1 MPARSQQRSLPGLDA
16 PEPPSATERSSPR
29 TETLSSTSAAP
40 VSSSASAENTA
51 SEPCDDVPQ
60 PVDIKGWNVYVVDAY
75 SLIFQVFHA
84 IPEMSS
90 PRGEQVAA
98 VFGFVRDMLYLLE
111 DKKPNALI
119 VAFDASGPTFRDT
132 LYEAY
137 KAERSEMP
145 ADLKSQIPKIE
156 RFLAAMSIPI
166 LEKEGFEADDVIATL
181 ARMCDERGANCFI
194 VSGDKDCRQLITDRV
209 AIYNIRKN
217 QIFDAAALRDDWGVS
232 PDQVVDFQAL
242 VGDKIDNVPGV
253 RGIGPKTAQQLLDTY
268 GTLDNLFEHTP
279 EIPGAK
285 GKKLAESRDQAM
297 LSRQLVRLD
306 SQVPITP
313 NWDASRVGD
322 IDHEAVISLCSE
334 FGFRSFVDRV
344 AKLTSAAPASPA
356 STASDANYIVVDTP
370 DALATLVDVLN
381 HQELISFDTETT
393 HVSPR
398 CAEIVGYSFAFKP
411 NEAYYIPVRGPAS
424 DRLLDPTA
432 TLAALRPVLENP
444 AIRKLGQNLK
454 YDMIVLKNVGVHL
467 AGIAF
472 DTMIANYLLDA
483 GGRSHNLDDL
493 AQKYLNHTTIKIDEL
508 IGKGRDQK
516 RMDEVPVAQVGVY
529 AAEDADIPLR
539 MYPILEARLRDY
551 GLDELNDTVEVPLI
565 EVLAELEFNGIS
577 VDANRLGELSKR
589 YGDRLAVLEQEIE
602 ELAGHPLNIG
612 SPKQLAQVLFQELG
626 LPVVKKTKTGASTDA
641 DVLEQ
646 LAESHPLPKKIV
658 EYRQYSKLKSTYVDA
673 LPTMIHPATG
683 RVHTSFNQVVAA
695 TGRLSSSDPN
705 LQNIPIRTD
714 EGREIR
720 SAFIS
725 SKQMILSPAVGEE
738 RHAQEGSSWKLL
750 AADYSQIELRILA
763 HYSQDS
769 SMCEAFDRD
778 EDIHTLVAS
787 QVFEVPFAE
796 VTSAMRRSAKA
807 VNFGVIY
814 GQSPFGLAKGL
825 GISQEEAA
833 KFIDGYFAKYRG
845 IAKFMVQTLDDCRRQ
860 GYVSTILGRRRAIQ
874 GVRPTDQLTLLTDRP
889 SRRPLTLPE
898 RTAVNSVIQGS
909 AADLIKLAMLTIHRR
924 LKKENSPARMLLQ
937 IHDELIFEAPEQ
949 ELDNLGELVR
959 EEMQNVLQLRVP
971 LKVDVKTGVNWAD
984 CEK

>member
-1 MPARSQQRSLPGLDA
+1 MPARSKQRSLPGLDA
-16 PEPPSATERSSPR
+16 EPAPAQPVQTEQPAPTAVRPKSN
-29 TETLSSTSAAP
+29 AAAARP
-40 VSSSASAENTA
+40 PAIPD
-51 SEPCDDVPQ
+51 PCDDLPQ

-84 IPEMSS
+84 LPEMSS
-90 PRGEQVAA
+90 PRGEQVGA
-98 VFGFVRDMLYLLE
+98 VFGFVRDILYLLE

-119 VAFDASGPTFRDT
+119 IAFDASGPTFRDT
-132 LYEAY
+132 LYDAY

-145 ADLKSQIPKIE
+145 ADLKTQIPKIAQ
-156 RFLAAMSIPI
+156 FLAAMSIPV

-209 AIYNIRKN
+209 AVFNIRKN
-217 QIFDAAALRDDWGVS
+217 HVFDAASLREEWGVA

-242 VGDKIDNVPGV
+242 VGDKVDNVPGV
-253 RGIGPKTAQQLLDTY
+253 AGIGAKTAQQLLETY
-268 GTLDNLFEHTP
+268 GTLDNLLDHAAEV
-279 EIPGAK
+279 PGAK
-285 GKKLAESRDQAM
+285 GKKLAESREIAL

-306 SQVPITP
+306 VNVPITP
-313 NWDASRVGD
+313 DWDACRVGGV
-322 IDHEAVISLCSE
+322 DHDAVVALFAE
-334 FGFRSFVDRV
+334 YGFRSFVDRV
-344 AKLTSAAPASPA
+344 TKLQPHAPLEAA
-356 STASDANYIVVDTP
+356 STASDANYEIIDTP
-370 DALATLVDVLN
+370 EKLKRLVANLSK
-381 HQELISFDTETT
+381 QSLISFDTETT

-398 CAEIVGYSFAFKP
+398 CAAIVGYSFAFKP
-411 NEAYYIPVRGPAS
+411 NEAYYVPVRGPEG
-424 DRLLDPTA
+424 DKVLDPAA
-432 TLAALRPVLENP
+432 TLEMLRPVLENP
-444 AIRKLGQNLK
+444 AIQKLGQNLK
-454 YDMIVLKNVGVHL
+454 YDMIVLKNVGVDL
-467 AGIAF
+467 AGAAF

-508 IGKGRDQK
+508 IGKGKDQK
-516 RMDEVPVAQVGVY
+516 RMDEVAVEKVGIY

-539 MYPILEARLRDY
+539 MQPLLQEKLHEVD
-551 GLDELNDTVEVPLI
+551 LTELNETVEVPLI
-565 EVLAELEFNGIS
+565 EVLAEIPFTGIR
-577 VDANRLGELSKR
+577 VDDTRLKELSTR
-589 YGDRLAVLEQEIE
+589 YGERLVVLEQEIE

-626 LPVVKKTKTGASTDA
+626 LPIVKKTKTGASTDA

-646 LAESHPLPKKIV
+646 LADAHPLPKKIV

-673 LPTMIHPATG
+673 LPTMIHPETG

-720 SAFIS
+720 SAFI
-725 SKQMILSPAVGEE
+725 AGEP
-738 RHAQEGSSWKLL
+738 GWKLL

-763 HYSQDS
+763 HYSEDA
-769 SMCEAFDRD
+769 SMSAAFDRD

-787 QVFEVPFAE
+787 QVFGVPLEE
-796 VTSAMRRSAKA
+796 VTSAQRRSAKA

-825 GISQEEAA
+825 GISQDEAA
-833 KFIDGYFAKYRG
+833 KFIDGYFATYRG
-845 IAKFMVQTLDDCRRQ
+845 VAEFMVETLDECRRR
-860 GYVSTILGRRRAIQ
+860 GYISTILGRRRAIQ
-874 GVRPTDQLTLLTDRP
+874 GVRPVDQLSLLTDRP

-909 AADLIKLAMLTIHRR
+909 AADMIKLAMLAIHRR
-924 LKKENSPARMLLQ
+924 LKKEKSPARMLLQ
-937 IHDELIFEAPEQ
+937 IHDELVFEAPDAEI
-949 ELDNLGELVR
+949 EGLAKLVR
-959 EEMQNVLQLRVP
+959 EEMQNVMQLRVP
-971 LKVDVKTGVNWAD
+971 LKVDAKTGLNWEECDAI
-984 CEK
+984 